1 MSTFIDGHR
10 YLIYCFAFGLDLL
23 LLYPIFAVFKWRML
37 QQLGMPNS
45 ERQLIFSNRKRD
57 FDLDYFIDQYGDRN
71 LRLVDGL
78 SRKLL
83 HITAGVW
90 QLLILNLLIKDTHI
104 ALQATLIYQISM
116 VILSGISYSSNKLF
130 GLAGLLY
137 GASSRIRDGHLG
149 RKNLFVAR
157 LSFLNL
163 LPLALIDIFARQ
175 HVINQ
180 DGLVIFSFFVFL
192 PLTIGDALGEMI
204 GTIWGKQK
212 LRVWGIGQI
221 NRKSLLGTASV
232 FWGSL
237 IPLLLIVAIQGLPL
251 AWWGLCFAIATVTTI
266 VELAAP
272 RGTDNFFIPVGNA
285 LICLTFIILASP
297 L

>member
-1 MSTFIDGHR
+1 MSTFIADHG
-10 YLIYCFAFGLDLL
+10 YLVYCFVFGLDLL

-37 QQLGMPNS
+37 QRLGMTS
-45 ERQLIFSNRKRD
+45 DERQLIFSNRKRN
-57 FDLDYFIDQYGDRN
+57 FDLDYFIYQYGDRN
-71 LRLVDGL
+71 LRVVDGL

-163 LPLALIDIFARQ
+163 LPLALIDVFARQ
-175 HVINQ
+175 HVIDQ

-232 FWGSL
+232 FLGSL
-237 IPLLLIVAIQGLPL
+237 LPLLLIVAIQGLPP
-251 AWWGLCFAIATVTTI
+251 AWWGLCFAIATVTMI
-266 VELAAP
+266 IELAAP

-285 LICLTFIILASP
+285 LICLTFILLISP
-297 L
+297 M